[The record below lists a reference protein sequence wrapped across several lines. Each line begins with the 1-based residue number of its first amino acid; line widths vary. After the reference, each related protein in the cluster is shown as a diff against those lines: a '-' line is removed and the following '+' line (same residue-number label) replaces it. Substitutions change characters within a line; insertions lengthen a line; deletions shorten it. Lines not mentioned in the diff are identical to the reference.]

1 VLAAALVI
9 RLLYVIATP
18 DYVLVHDAK
27 DYDRHAR
34 SIAMGEGFADSIR
47 PGRHTAFRPPG
58 YPVLLAGVYEV
69 TGVEGAP
76 EAERVV
82 PARIVQAVL
91 GTLIVGLIGLLAAQ
105 LWDRRVSLVAMALA
119 AIYIPLILVGG
130 SVMSEPLFAALLLA
144 ALAAAL
150 AHRESE
156 HRFRFALL
164 AGFLAGL
171 TILTRANAGV
181 LLAPLAYAVWNATPR
196 LSWRALAPP
205 AALVAMAILTV
216 SPWTI
221 RNAFELHE
229 FVPVST
235 QLGSALAG
243 TYNDQARTDREN
255 PASWRSRHHGLK
267 EYEPLYAGAGRT
279 NEAVLDKQ
287 LRKRAMEYISDHPGY
302 LATVA
307 FWTSARMLDLA
318 GMDWSR
324 HTASTISV
332 GPDWATAG
340 VVCFWIF
347 AVLALAGTFSARA
360 RQAPWF
366 FWAVPVLLYL
376 GVVLLVVETPRYRTG
391 IDPFIV
397 TLAALALTRRARR
410 AASPEPCSP
419 PAGSG
424 AP

>member
-1 VLAAALVI
+1 M
-9 RLLYVIATP
+9 ATP
-18 DYVLVHDAK
+18 GYVLVHDAK

-34 SIAMGEGFADSIR
+34 SIAIGHGYADSGR
-47 PGRHTAFRPPG
+47 PGRPTAFRPPG
-58 YPVLLAGVYEV
+58 FPVLLAGVYKIA
-69 TGVEGAP
+69 GVERAP
-76 EAERVV
+76 EARRVL

-91 GTLIVGLIGLLAAQ
+91 GTLIVGLVGLLAAQ

-119 AIYIPLILVGG
+119 AVYLPLILVGG

-150 AHRESE
+150 AHRESG

-205 AALVAMAILTV
+205 AALVATAILTV

-221 RNAFELHE
+221 RNALELHA

-267 EYEPLYAGAGRT
+267 EYEPLYARARQT
-279 NEAVLDKQ
+279 NEAVLEKQ
-287 LRKRAMEYISDHPGY
+287 LRKRAMQYISDHPGY

-332 GPDWATAG
+332 TAGWAVAG

-347 AVLALAGTFSARA
+347 AVLAVAGAFTAPAR
-360 RQAPWF
+360 RAPWF

-397 TLAALALTRRARR
+397 MLAALALTRRVRPASGRRARGTRR
-410 AASPEPCSP
+410 AASPAPCSP